1 MATSNTSNTSNTSSA
16 AAARPFDA
24 ETVLPESVPVTM
36 PELPPRLSITTAK
49 QFQAFSDPLR
59 SRILGIIQNQPAT
72 AKQIAGQLGKPPSTV
87 GHHLAVLEETGLAQV
102 VARRLVHGIVAK
114 YYTRTARIFNFEL
127 PPEVRGKRPISV
139 DIMTHVRD
147 ELAEAIA
154 ERGEEDDDTVGSNGF
169 PHSRMSPERARHYQ
183 ERLNALMNDF
193 IAEPFD
199 PNGAVYG
206 LGIAIFAAPSYIQ
219 HVPDT
224 DSAVAEAA
232 PDSGEEG

>member
-1 MATSNTSNTSNTSSA
+1 LPTSTPSSTA
-16 AAARPFDA
+16 APAQPFDA
-24 ETVLPESVPVTM
+24 DAVLPESVPVVM
-36 PELPPRLSITTAK
+36 PALPLRLSITTAR

-72 AKQIAGQLGKPPSTV
+72 AKQIADQLGKPPSTV

-102 VARRLVHGIVAK
+102 VARRLVRGIVAK

-127 PPEVRGKRPISV
+127 PPEVRGERPVSV

-154 ERGEEDDDTVGSNGF
+154 EYGEETDDAIGCSGF
-169 PHSRMSPERARHYQ
+169 PHARIAPERARHYQ
-183 ERLNALMNDF
+183 ERLDALMEEF

-199 PNGAVYG
+199 PNGEVYG
-206 LGIAIFAAPSYIQ
+206 LGAALFVAPGYLQ
-219 HVPDT
+219 HVPDA
-224 DSAVAEAA
+224 DSTETGDN
-232 PDSGEEG
+232 PDPGEEG

>member
-1 MATSNTSNTSNTSSA
+1 MATFNTSSA
-16 AAARPFDA
+16 AAPARPFDA
-24 ETVLPESVPVTM
+24 EAVLPGAVPVVM
-36 PELPPRLSITTAK
+36 PELPLRLSITTAR

-72 AKQIAGQLGKPPSTV
+72 AKQIADQLGKPPSTV

-102 VARRLVHGIVAK
+102 VARRLVRGIVAK

-127 PPEVRGKRPISV
+127 PPEVRGKRPVSV

-154 ERGEEDDDTVGSNGF
+154 ERGEEDENEIGCNGF
-169 PHSRMSPERARHYQ
+169 PHSRMSPGRARHYQ
-183 ERLNALMNDF
+183 ERLDALMNEF

-199 PNGAVYG
+199 PDGAVYG
-206 LGIAIFAAPSYIQ
+206 LGIAIFAAPGYLQ
-219 HVPDT
+219 HVPDA
-224 DSAVAEAA
+224 DSAETGVE
-232 PDSGEEG
+232 PNPGEEG

>member
-1 MATSNTSNTSNTSSA
+1 MSTPATSTTA
-16 AAARPFDA
+16 QPFDA

-102 VARRLVHGIVAK
+102 VARRLVRGIVAK

-127 PPEVRGKRPISV
+127 PPEVRGKRPVSV

-154 ERGEEDDDTVGSNGF
+154 ERGEEDDDKIGSNGF

-183 ERLNALMNDF
+183 ERLDALMNEF

-224 DSAVAEAA
+224 DPTDA
-232 PDSGEEG
+232 PEDDTPNQEG